1 MDDADGLTKERL
13 VERLGDAAPETRQQF
28 EAAWDELAGSLTEAQ
43 LSDWGALGLDVIS
56 RVGRSSETAQAF
68 LAASPQIAALMP
80 FSYFLRWAN
89 SGKELCEESSAIAGA
104 YFAASP
110 GAMSKLRSRHI
121 EGWAAMGSGLYKGT
135 WKSSTLATK
144 FFEKSPELLD
154 TMTVKELQSFVALLD
169 VVARRSSDLA
179 SECLVLSL
187 QVFPLLPDGKE
198 AFISLAGA
206 QVQTNWR
213 QVKALFDSSAR
224 ALPAVKTAERVRFLA
239 LTDRLRKGGYANP
252 PVAMLE
258 ISRSLSELGD
268 DDHEHMLTLAERLL
282 DISPA
287 AVTEFTRSCP
297 AVLGRITP
305 AQLDRWFEEGVSLFE
320 QNEEAGLAFFRVE
333 SASAQ
338 EMLEMLSSSVEFD
351 RVKGVMEMY
360 CCALAGAEV
369 KLAASEELA
378 EKNIGWVS
386 DEAPSTE
393 GSTVYVPSQVGKY
406 GTKDENFA
414 LLKVVS
420 THQVAHLEFGSF
432 DFEYE
437 RPSTLFTD
445 LRPRLETK
453 GKRRSDAGPVEGEG
467 VERVWLTD
475 MQRFFD
481 VFEHRALALDVFT
494 VVEDGRLDARVKS
507 EYPGI
512 RSAYVTV
519 QRDALEGRPE
529 IRSLPAR
536 EALVEFL
543 VRYSLVQSGRLEAP
557 TRHVEEARKIAAIAR
572 RVLVENAAVEDT
584 AEATIRIYGILAQ
597 IPNAQV
603 APEDWEDV
611 ELGEELQ
618 HDESDGDLADALK
631 QMMEESEGEGG
642 PETEDDYSP
651 SEDVDYRG
659 DFKPELVQF
668 LSQLRM
674 QRADAST
681 EGADQQITQEM
692 LEEMLENSAELDLEG
707 AQGMAQASSEALSSN
722 MMKEAGQSLPDAPQ
736 MGQGPLVHVD
746 EEGGALDPTEP
757 QTFAYDEWDFRAYD
771 YKPRWCMVRQKTMA
785 EGDPDYYGT
794 TLASYGPLAS
804 QIRRQF
810 ELLVP
815 EMFRKVRKLE
825 DGEEID
831 IDEVIEAFIDIR
843 TGVGP
848 SEKLFWRR
856 NKIQRDV
863 AVVFLLDTS
872 ASTAEAIEEARS
884 AADDWEAP
892 EDPVE
897 YMVWLRNRRGE
908 GARRSYK
915 RIIDLEKEAVVLLI
929 HALES
934 IGDMYGIYGFS
945 GYGRENVEFYTIKD
959 IDETLSDRVK
969 RRVDRI
975 APLHAT
981 RMGPAIRHATTKL
994 EAQDART
1001 KLLFLISD
1009 GRPQDRGYSREGV
1022 EKEYAVH
1029 DTKKALDEAK
1039 AKDVNAFC
1047 LTVDKNGHDYLKTMC
1062 ADMGYEILD
1071 DIHELPRRLLQL
1083 YKNLTM

>member
-1 MDDADGLTKERL
+1 MDDVDGLTRERL
-13 VERLGDAAPETRQQF
+13 VEHLGAAAPETRQQF

-43 LSDWGALGLDVIS
+43 LSEWAAVGLGVLS
-56 RVGRSSETAQAF
+56 TVGRSSEPADAF
-68 LAASPQIAALMP
+68 LKASPQIAALMP
-80 FSYFLRWAN
+80 FSYFLRWAR
-89 SGKELCEESSAIAGA
+89 SGRALCEESSAIAAA
-104 YFAASP
+104 YFVASP

-135 WKSSTLATK
+135 WKSSTLAAK
-144 FFEKSPELLD
+144 FFEKSPELLG

-179 SECLVLSL
+179 AECLGLSL
-187 QVFPLLPDGKE
+187 RVFPLLPDGKE
-198 AFISLAGA
+198 VFISLAAA

-213 QVKALFDSSAR
+213 QVKALFDSSAK
-224 ALPAVKTAERVRFLA
+224 ALPDVKAAERVRFLG

-297 AVLGRITP
+297 AVLARITP
-305 AQLDRWFEEGVSLFE
+305 AQLDRWFEEGVRLFE
-320 QNEEAGLAFFRVE
+320 QNEDAGLAFFRVE

-338 EMLEMLSSSVEFD
+338 EMLEVLSSSVEFD

-360 CCALAGAEV
+360 CCALAGADV

-393 GSTVYVPSQVGKY
+393 GSTVFVPSQVGKY

-432 DFEYE
+432 GFEYE
-437 RPSTLFTD
+437 RPSELFTD
-445 LRPRLETK
+445 LRPRMTK
-453 GKRRSDAGPVEGEG
+453 RDARPAAADVAEGEG

-481 VFEHRALALDVFT
+481 AFEQRALALDVFT

-519 QRDALEGRPE
+519 QRDALVGRPE

-543 VRYSLVQSGRLEAP
+543 VRYSLLQSGRLEAP
-557 TRHVEEARKIAAIAR
+557 TKYVAEVRKIVAIAR
-572 RVLVENAAVEDT
+572 RVLVDTATVEDT

-597 IPNAQV
+597 IPNDEV
-603 APEDWEDV
+603 AAEDWEDV
-611 ELGEELQ
+611 DIG
-618 HDESDGDLADALK
+618 DEVEDEAADGGLDEALR
-631 QMMEESEGEGG
+631 QIMEESEGEGG
-642 PETEDDYSP
+642 PEAEEDYDP

-668 LSQLRM
+668 LSQLRL
-674 QRADAST
+674 QRADASA
-681 EGADQQITQEM
+681 EGADQQMTQEM

-707 AQGMAQASSEALSSN
+707 AQGMAQTSSEALSSN

-746 EEGGALDPTEP
+746 EDGGALDPTEP

-856 NKIQRDV
+856 NKIQRDI

-884 AADDWEAP
+884 VADDWEAP

-959 IDETLSDRVK
+959 IDEALSERVK

-981 RMGPAIRHATTKL
+981 RMGPAIRHATSKL

-1029 DTKKALDEAK
+1029 DTRKALDEAK
-1039 AKDVNAFC
+1039 AKNVNAFC

>member
-1 MDDADGLTKERL
+1 MDDADGLTREGLAERL
-13 VERLGDAAPETRQQF
+13 ADAAPETRQRF
-28 EAAWDELAGSLTEAQ
+28 EATWDELAGSLTEAQ
-43 LSDWGALGLDVIS
+43 LSDWAAAGLDVLS
-56 RVGRSSETAQAF
+56 RAGRSSEAADAF
-68 LAASPQIAALMP
+68 LEASPQIAALMP
-80 FSYFLRWAN
+80 FSYFLRWAH
-89 SGKELCEESSAIAGA
+89 SGRALCEESSAIAAA

-110 GAMSKLRSRHI
+110 GAMNTLRSRHI

-135 WKSSTLATK
+135 WKSSTLAAK
-144 FFEKSPELLD
+144 FFEKSPELLA
-154 TMTVKELQSFVALLD
+154 TMTVKELQSFVGLLD

-179 SECLVLSL
+179 SECLGLSL
-187 QVFPLLPDGKE
+187 RVFPLLPDGKE

-224 ALPAVKTAERVRFLA
+224 ALPAVKTAERVRFLG

-282 DISPA
+282 EVSPA

-297 AVLGRITP
+297 AVLARITP
-305 AQLDRWFEEGVSLFE
+305 AQLDRWFEEGVRLFE

-338 EMLEMLSSSVEFD
+338 EMLEMLSSSIEFD

-393 GSTVYVPSQVGKY
+393 GSTVFVPSQVGRY
-406 GTKDENFA
+406 GAKDENFA

-432 DFEYE
+432 GFEYE

-445 LRPRLETK
+445 LRPRLGAGGE
-453 GKRRSDAGPVEGEG
+453 RRSAPDAVEGEG

-481 VFEHRALALDVFT
+481 VFEQRALALDVFT

-512 RSAYVTV
+512 RSAYVRV
-519 QRDALEGRPE
+519 QRDAMADRRE

-557 TRHVEEARKIAAIAR
+557 AKYVEEARRIAAIAR
-572 RVLVENAAVEDT
+572 RVLVDTAAVEDT
-584 AEATIRIYGILAQ
+584 AEATIRIYAILAR
-597 IPNAQV
+597 IPNAEV

-611 ELGEELQ
+611 DLGDDLQDEETEGEL
-618 HDESDGDLADALK
+618 DDALR

-642 PETEDDYSP
+642 PETDEDYNP

-674 QRADAST
+674 QRADAGA

-707 AQGMAQASSEALSSN
+707 AEGMAQASSEALSSN
-722 MMKEAGQSLPDAPQ
+722 MLKEAGQSLPDAPQ
-736 MGQGPLVHVD
+736 TGQGPLVHVD

-908 GARRSYK
+908 GARRTYK

-934 IGDMYGIYGFS
+934 IGDLYGIYGFS

-959 IDETLSDRVK
+959 IDEGLSERVK

-1039 AKDVNAFC
+1039 ARDVNAFC